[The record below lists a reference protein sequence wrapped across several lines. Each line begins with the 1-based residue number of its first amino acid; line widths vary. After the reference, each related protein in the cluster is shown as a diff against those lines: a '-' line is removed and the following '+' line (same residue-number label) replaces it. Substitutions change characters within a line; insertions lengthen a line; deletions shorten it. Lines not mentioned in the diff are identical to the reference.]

1 MVSVVAKD
9 RFDKCWFKSDQ
20 KITDITK
27 AVDFY
32 VYKSGFWQKKYH
44 VYARF
49 VKTMEHI
56 FYDPWEE
63 ITHKKLGTYDSK
75 EEASVALDDILEAK
89 GMKVV
94 S

>member
-9 RFDKCWFKSDQ
+9 RQNRHWFKSDQ
-20 KITDITK
+20 KITDITR

-32 VYKSGFWQKKYH
+32 VYKSGIWKKKYH

-49 VKTMEHI
+49 VKKYEN
-56 FYDPWEE
+56 FWGDKWNED
-63 ITHKKLGTYDSK
+63 THKKLGTYDSK
-75 EEASVALDDILEAK
+75 EEASVALGEILEVR

>member
-1 MVSVVAKD
+1 MTSLVAKD
-9 RFDKCWFKSDQ
+9 RTDKCWFKSDQ

-32 VYKSGFWQKKYH
+32 VYKSGFWKKKYH
-44 VYARF
+44 VYARYIKKF
-49 VKTMEHI
+49 ENFWGVKW
-56 FYDPWEE
+56 DEE
-63 ITHKKLGTYDSK
+63 TSKKLGTYDSK
-75 EEASVALDDILEAK
+75 EEASVALGEILEAK